1 MGKWCRLRI
10 KGEEVEGGGK
20 AGEQLAWMFG
30 VNKLLRLDIGLSIVS
45 GGHDPGTCQ
54 AIRVSLT

>member
-1 MGKWCRLRI
+1 M